1 MSVEEDQSI
10 GRWLAD
16 DFWWSDDGW
25 FWSAHGVLSPSG
37 MASDGCPF
45 GGRDGERQSGECQAG
60 VDELSE
66 GFVEHVGRIPEGE
79 SLCVLGMD
87 GLDVSYHD
95 RGRRSMQGVRI
106 P

>member
-1 MSVEEDQSI
+1 
-10 GRWLAD
+10 
-16 DFWWSDDGW
+16 
-25 FWSAHGVLSPSG
+25 

-45 GGRDGERQSGECQAG
+45 GGRDGERPSGECQAG